1 MKVRSVL
8 VGAAFCTAT
17 ALWSSSVY
25 SQTKDEKKPA
35 AAKPKLV
42 KPIPPP
48 KATIDT
54 WRPPED
60 NQAGDKPA
68 DEKPAPAADKPGDKP
83 AAHEP
88 DPQTVAWISAATPG
102 AAHEKLKATE
112 GSWNTVTKQWHDP
125 ASQPTETKGTCE
137 RKWIMDGRFLEE
149 HYTGDFM
156 GMPFHGMGIVGY
168 DNVQKKYVTSWID
181 NMGTGILLSTGT
193 CDESGKIFNYT
204 GELADPMTG
213 KMQKMRSVMK
223 IVDDKTHVFEI
234 YGPGEEGKEF
244 KMLEITHTKK

>member
-8 VGAAFCTAT
+8 VGAAFCAAT

-25 SQTKDEKKPA
+25 SQTKDEKKPVSS
-35 AAKPKLV
+35 KPKLV
-42 KPIPPP
+42 KPVPPP
-48 KATIDT
+48 KAKVDT
-54 WRPPED
+54 WHPPED
-60 NQAGDKPA
+60 SQAGDKPA
-68 DEKPAPAADKPGDKP
+68 TG
-83 AAHEP
+83 EP
-88 DPQTVAWISAATPG
+88 DPQTVAWLSAATPG
-102 AAHEKLKATE
+102 AAHEKLNATVGNWE
-112 GSWNTVTKQWHDP
+112 TVTKQWNDP
-125 ASQPTETKGTCE
+125 RSQPTEMKGTCE

-204 GELADPMTG
+204 GELADPLTG

-223 IVDDKTHVFEI
+223 IVDDKTQVFEI
-234 YGPGEEGKEF
+234 YGPGEDGKEF